1 MKHCLPVTTFSQ
13 KTYNIYNTT
22 QYCQTYRAH
31 LCSSRIENNEI
42 TSNFR
47 EETIFDSK
55 SLSVYTGRKA
65 IFAANKDFYRKSWN
79 QFHVV
84 QKHRLKEA
92 RDRNA
97 TMLLHYISLGDSKS
111 AILYMWKLIFF
122 NLHYHLNEQFKK
134 IEIYKKII
142 LTIHEL
148 YVWRHLWEIKELEW
162 R

>member
-79 QFHVV
+79 QFHVI
-84 QKHRLKEA
+84 QKHRLKET
-92 RDRNA
+92 RDRKRDDVVA
-97 TMLLHYISLGDSKS
+97 
-111 AILYMWKLIFF
+111 LYFPWG
-122 NLHYHLNEQFKK
+122 FK
-134 IEIYKKII
+134 IRD
-142 LTIHEL
+142 TL
-148 YVWRHLWEIKELEW
+148 YVKADILQFTLPFERAIQKN
-162 R
+162 RNI

>member
-22 QYCQTYRAH
+22 QYSQTYRAH
-31 LCSSRIENNEI
+31 LYRCSNRIENNKI

-55 SLSVYTGRKA
+55 SLFVYTGGKA

-79 QFHVV
+79 QFHVI

-92 RDRNA
+92 RDVNA
-97 TMLLHYISLGDSKS
+97 TMLLHYISLGGFKIRDTLCVKVDILQFILPFER
-111 AILYMWKLIFF
+111 AIQKDRNI
-122 NLHYHLNEQFKK
+122 
-134 IEIYKKII
+134 
-142 LTIHEL
+142 
-148 YVWRHLWEIKELEW
+148 
-162 R
+162 

>member
-22 QYCQTYRAH
+22 QYSQTYRAH
-31 LCSSRIENNEI
+31 LYRCLNRIENNKI

-55 SLSVYTGRKA
+55 SLFVYTGGKA

-79 QFHVV
+79 QFHVI

-92 RDRNA
+92 RDRKRDDVVALYFPWGIQNPRYF
-97 TMLLHYISLGDSKS
+97 MCESWYSSIYITIWTSNSK
-111 AILYMWKLIFF
+111 
-122 NLHYHLNEQFKK
+122 
-134 IEIYKKII
+134 
-142 LTIHEL
+142 
-148 YVWRHLWEIKELEW
+148 R
-162 R
+162 

>member
-55 SLSVYTGRKA
+55 SLSVYTRRKA

-92 RDRNA
+92 RDRKRDDVVA
-97 TMLLHYISLGDSKS
+97 LYFPWGFKIRDT
-111 AILYMWKLIFF
+111 LYMKADIL
-122 NLHYHLNEQFKK
+122 QFTLPFERAIQKNRN
-134 IEIYKKII
+134 I
-142 LTIHEL
+142 
-148 YVWRHLWEIKELEW
+148 
-162 R
+162 